1 MVTPEVTDGANE
13 LEQLKRRFEEFRS
26 LRPTRGRLPQALWE
40 EAAAAAKRYGLNP
53 TAQGLRLDY
62 TRLKKHVSVKADTGK
77 RKQEI
82 GSGPEFVELIGPVPG
97 ATTACQIDVES
108 GRGAKVRIEVK
119 GIATSELANLIQR
132 LIAL

>member
-1 MVTPEVTDGANE
+1 MVAQEVADVPNE

-26 LRPTRGRLPQALWE
+26 LRPTRGRLPHTLWK
-40 EAAAAAKRYGLNP
+40 EAAAVAKRYGLNP
-53 TAQGLRLDY
+53 TAQALRLDY
-62 TRLKKHVSVKADTGK
+62 TRLKKHAAAKGDTVR

-82 GSGPEFVELIGPVPG
+82 GPGPKFVELMGRVPG
-97 ATTACQIDVES
+97 ATTACQIEVES

-132 LIAL
+132 LIAV